1 MKKEEEKPKVS
12 FVVEDFYDV
21 KDRFKKL
28 QARMEAARQA
38 AMEKSVH
45 VPHQP
50 PRDPL
55 KKLKRRLDT
64 YHNLRHMR
72 TDYKNYVRLYGEPP
86 FTVPSK
92 ISSNYF
98 QAK

>member
-1 MKKEEEKPKVS
+1 MKKEEEKPKVAAI
-12 FVVEDFYDV
+12 VEDFYDV
-21 KDRFKKL
+21 NDRFKKL

-45 VPHQP
+45 VPP
-50 PRDPL
+50 RKPRDPL
-55 KKLKRRLDT
+55 KKLKRRIAT

-72 TDYKNYVRLYGEPP
+72 TDYKNYVRLHGEPP
-86 FTVPSK
+86 FPVPSK